1 MQKERRILK
10 QHTVSFY
17 QLALC
22 ALAMLAFL
30 LHLFTSSV
38 SGMAYCVIII
48 ILVCV
53 LAFSKPVVR
62 NGLPRVYKFCWI
74 ATILVILVNYLFRYR
89 SNVVIIDIIVLFCG
103 FAVILCFSKTPGCY
117 DAALSRIKAMSCFF
131 AFGVFL
137 QVLAPSIYRAVIQ
150 LFPSGFRSLLMAG
163 ISATGKIRGF
173 STNPGFSAGYVI
185 AGIFVV
191 YAGMRH
197 SKKIRRRDMT
207 LFILLLLSLLMTN
220 KRAPFLFLILTI
232 AIIRILPE
240 RGTKRLKKLWTGLM
254 IALVIIVLFFLLQ
267 DVLGQITFLKRLVV
281 SIQSFMEGDDIT
293 SGRSKLSAWAV
304 KLFLQNPVTGIGW
317 GFYRTTTRGNATLL
331 KYLDVHNVYL
341 QLLCETGLIGFIAF
355 ISVFAVSWNMTKKS
369 YCACIST
376 ENPALRKWKTPL
388 LFSFAFQTYFLLY
401 CLTGNPLYD
410 QFYQVL
416 YSISCSIA
424 VAFRYVSKKQPYS
437 GVNENESDVILTD
450 EMY

>member
-1 MQKERRILK
+1 MQKERMISK
-10 QHTVSFY
+10 QHTVSLH

-22 ALAMLAFL
+22 AYALMAFL
-30 LHLFTSSV
+30 LHLFSSSISTV
-38 SGMAYCVIII
+38 AYCVIII
-48 ILVCV
+48 LFACGF
-53 LAFSKPVVR
+53 AFSKPIFR
-62 NGLPRVYKFCWI
+62 NGLPRAYKFFWI
-74 ATILVILVNYLFRYR
+74 TAILVTLANYLFRYS
-89 SNVVIIDIIVLFCG
+89 SNGVFIDVIVLFSG
-103 FAVILCFSKTPGCY
+103 FIVILCFSGTPDCY
-117 DAALSRIKAMSCFF
+117 NAALSEVKAMSCFF
-131 AFGVFL
+131 AFGILL
-137 QVLAPSIYRAVIQ
+137 QVLAPFIYSAVIQ
-150 LFPSGFRSLLMAG
+150 LFPSGFRSSLAAG
-163 ISATGKIRGF
+163 LSSAGKIKGF

-185 AGIFVV
+185 AGILAL
-191 YAGMRH
+191 YAGSRH
-197 SKKIRRRDMT
+197 SIRIRRRDKI
-207 LFILLLLSLLMTN
+207 LFVLLLLSLLMTR

-232 AIIRILPE
+232 AIIHILPE
-240 RGTKRLKKLWTGLM
+240 RGTKRLKKIWTFLM

-267 DVLGQITFLKRLVV
+267 DALGQITFLKRLVV

-355 ISVFAVSWNMTKKS
+355 VTVFAVSWNMTKKS

-376 ENPALRKWKTPL
+376 ENPVLRKWKTPL

-416 YSISCSIA
+416 YSVSCSIA
-424 VAFRYVSKKQPYS
+424 VAYRFVSRKYPYMTS
-437 GVNENESDVILTD
+437 GNTELMD
-450 EMY
+450 